1 MKSSYDVE
9 QSKVKQQKQI
19 EQIQERLTDEEK
31 SALITEAEAEDPEG
45 KIFIYRKVAH
55 FSHATSSLLGFTCQ
69 NEIIDI
75 KEVTFVDQ
83 VRCYNSSEEVCSMT
97 QKTVFQAQTEKKCD
111 THFVKEC
118 WIDYKEIAKAE
129 TVRICTKKP
138 ERICNLPENH
148 TYKIANECRTHYETV
163 CQTRYMSKNVTEDEV
178 NCSLVMMKMNCDD
191 NGDNC
196 MEIPQK
202 QCNTV
207 EVVRLKSI
215 PSTSCDQAQVEIC
228 TSPA

>member
-45 KIFIYRKVAH
+45 KILIYRKVYQFA
-55 FSHATSSLLGFTCQ
+55 HATSSLIGFTCQ

-97 QKTVFQAQTEKKCD
+97 QKTVFQAQTEKKAPD
-111 THFVKEC
+111 
-118 WIDYKEIAKAE
+118 
-129 TVRICTKKP
+129 
-138 ERICNLPENH
+138 L
-148 TYKIANECRTHYETV
+148 
-163 CQTRYMSKNVTEDEV
+163 
-178 NCSLVMMKMNCDD
+178 
-191 NGDNC
+191 
-196 MEIPQK
+196 
-202 QCNTV
+202 
-207 EVVRLKSI
+207 
-215 PSTSCDQAQVEIC
+215 
-228 TSPA
+228 